1 VDISKLLIKGQELV
15 TSGFP
20 LMNMYSSLLVCHLER
35 RAYMRMASCGDA
47 SRRCLWPN
55 PRRSRARHRLRRSV
69 ALSDELAGTGSR
81 SVARALSI
89 LELIARVERPLGLAE
104 IARELGLPKTSALS
118 LLRALSASS
127 FAEVDDAGR
136 YRLGVRSFEVGAA
149 YLRTMTPVQAVEREL
164 EWLTQELDATSH
176 FAVLEGDEV
185 LYLAKHD
192 PPGTAL
198 KLASSLGARLP
209 AAITAVGKAQLAFTT
224 DSAPTASAEVRRLGY
239 AIDDG
244 NTVAGIRCVAAPVFS
259 DRGCCGA
266 VGVSL
271 LMREEPPTAAVGSL
285 VVEAA
290 GRAST
295 RLGGRYPRREAI

>member
-1 VDISKLLIKGQELV
+1 M
-15 TSGFP
+15 T
-20 LMNMYSSLLVCHLER
+20 
-35 RAYMRMASCGDA
+35 
-47 SRRCLWPN
+47 
-55 PRRSRARHRLRRSV
+55 
-69 ALSDELAGTGSR
+69 DELAGTGSR

-89 LELIARVERPLGLAE
+89 LELMARAERPLGLAE
-104 IARELGLPKTSALS
+104 ISRELGLPKTSALS
-118 LLRALSASS
+118 LLRALSASN

-164 EWLTQELDATSH
+164 EWLTHELAATSH

-209 AAITAVGKAQLAFTT
+209 AAITAVGKAQLAFAR
-224 DSAPTASAEVRRLGY
+224 DSAPITSADVRRLGY
-239 AIDDG
+239 AFDEG
-244 NTVAGIRCVAAPVFS
+244 ETVAGIRCVAAPVFS

-271 LMREEPPTAAVGSL
+271 LMRDEPPVAAVGSL

-290 GRAST
+290 ERAST
-295 RLGGRYPRREAI
+295 RLGGRYPRREPA

>member
-1 VDISKLLIKGQELV
+1 
-15 TSGFP
+15 
-20 LMNMYSSLLVCHLER
+20 M
-35 RAYMRMASCGDA
+35 
-47 SRRCLWPN
+47 
-55 PRRSRARHRLRRSV
+55 
-69 ALSDELAGTGSR
+69 SDEIGGTGSR

-89 LELIARVERPLGLAE
+89 LELMARAERPLGLAE

-127 FAEVDDAGR
+127 FAVLDDAGR

-149 YLRTMTPVQAVEREL
+149 YLRAMTPVQAVEGEL
-164 EWLTQELDATSH
+164 EWLTQELGVTSH

-198 KLASSLGARLP
+198 KLASSVGARLP
-209 AAITAVGKAQLAFTT
+209 ATITAVGKAQLAFAPAPGAGTT
-224 DSAPTASAEVRRLGY
+224 DPALPELAEVRGLGY
-239 AIDDG
+239 AVDDG
-244 NTVAGIRCVAAPVFS
+244 DTVAGIRCVAAPVFS

-271 LMREEPPTAAVGSL
+271 LMRDEPPTESVGRL

-290 GRAST
+290 ERAST
-295 RLGGRYPRREAI
+295 RLGGRRPRREAV